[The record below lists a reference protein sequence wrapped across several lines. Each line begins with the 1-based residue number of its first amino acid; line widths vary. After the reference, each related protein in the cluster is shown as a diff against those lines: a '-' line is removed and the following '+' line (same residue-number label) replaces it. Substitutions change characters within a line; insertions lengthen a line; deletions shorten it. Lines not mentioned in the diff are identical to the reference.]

1 MRGMIV
7 LDMAGV
13 SMSTL
18 WNIGIVKAVVSM
30 GACHR
35 LMPRHAIDHHLSEL
49 IAQGRRTSR
58 S

>member
-30 GACHR
+30 GAHQT
-35 LMPRHAIDHHLSEL
+35 PAQRHAIRKRL
-49 IAQGRRTSR
+49 IALIA
-58 S
+58 